1 MTDPGR
7 RFGRSRSAVSG
18 VAAVGVSSAT
28 NFLAVVFAARNGS
41 PESFGAVSLGFTA
54 YLLAQSLV
62 RSTVCE
68 MLLIGDEPHRHE
80 SARRGVTAAALLGM
94 PIAGIVLI
102 VGLAVP
108 ADGPTRPVL
117 LMLAACIVPLCVQD
131 TLRYVAFSRSAP
143 LRAAALDLAWAAVF
157 GLGLIM
163 WASALTS
170 FRVWIAWCVG
180 GAVVGLAGAVAGRH
194 WCTPATA
201 VRWLRSNLATS
212 GRYILENLAS
222 QSVNG
227 VAIFALGALAGTAA
241 VGAVRGV
248 STLFGPLTVLHTG
261 VYAGLL
267 SQLRRNTHQRDR
279 VLRSVSVGLVGAALL
294 GTGVWL
300 LVPTSIGTALLGA
313 TWASA
318 RALVLPFGVG
328 MALTVASSGAV
339 LGLRALV
346 AAATTLRI
354 RLITAPITLVMLVA
368 GSAWAQ
374 QRGYSIG
381 FALSSAIGT
390 ALLWFGYR
398 QIRHE
403 APPGIGTRSTA

>member
-1 MTDPGR
+1 MTAPGR
-7 RFGRSRSAVSG
+7 RLGRSRSALSG

-28 NFLAVVFAARNGS
+28 NFVAVVLAARNGS
-41 PESFGAVSLGFTA
+41 PEAFGAVSLGLTT

-62 RSTVCE
+62 RSMVCE

-80 SARRGVTAAALLGM
+80 SSRRGITAAALLSV
-94 PIAGIVLI
+94 PIAGVILLVA
-102 VGLAVP
+102 LAMP

-117 LMLAACIVPLCVQD
+117 LVLAACIVPLCVQD

-143 LRAAALDLAWAAVF
+143 MRAATFDIAWAAVF
-157 GLGLIM
+157 GLGLVM

-170 FRVWIAWCVG
+170 FRVWTAWCIG
-180 GAVVGLAGAVAGRH
+180 GAVVGFAGALAGRH
-194 WCTPATA
+194 WSTPSAA
-201 VRWLRSNLATS
+201 VRWLRSNLTTS

-222 QSVNG
+222 QSVNAL
-227 VAIFALGALAGTAA
+227 AIFALGALAGTAA

-267 SQLRRNTHQRDR
+267 SQLRRETHQRDR
-279 VLRSVSVGLVGAALL
+279 ALRAVSTGLVGAAML

-328 MALTVASSGAV
+328 MVLTVASSGAV

-354 RLITAPITLVMLVA
+354 RLITAPITLIMLVA

-390 ALLWFGYR
+390 ALLWFGYH

-403 APPGIGTRSTA
+403 VPPGIGTRSAA